1 MCNVV
6 MCTVVVISA
15 LHWMPEHVMVRMHR
29 MFGMFVLHAFSCIVK
44 VLVVSHV
51 FQNVL
56 CVKCDTAAVMDFRK
70 FRPASLCSPR
80 KLQGNESRCIN

>member
-1 MCNVV
+1 
-6 MCTVVVISA
+6 
-15 LHWMPEHVMVRMHR
+15 MVRMHR

-56 CVKCDTAAVMDFRK
+56 CVKCDTAVVMDFRK
-70 FRPASLCSPR
+70 FRPASLCSH
-80 KLQGNESRCIN
+80 ESYKGTKVVASTDN